1 MHTCMKKKRERES
14 SLLHKQE
21 MHDILSRKNFIYLGA
36 SYSTLIFSEWPFC
49 LFLFLWID
57 LSYEKKPRLNPF
69 WDSGVRGGIVVLDF
83 LKRANFK
90 NLWYLKFLCY
100 ELSIMFFSLEMHF
113 RTWYHSYLHHFST
126 HQPFR
131 VVCMCIVCLSACVA
145 GPTSS

>member
-1 MHTCMKKKRERES
+1 MYEEKERERVVCYINKKCTIFCLE
-14 SLLHKQE
+14 
-21 MHDILSRKNFIYLGA
+21 KNFIYLGA
-36 SYSTLIFSEWPFC
+36 VLWYLVNDLSVCFCFSELIYHLKKKTQIEPF
-49 LFLFLWID
+49 LGF
-57 LSYEKKPRLNPF
+57 RGQR
-69 WDSGVRGGIVVLDF
+69 GVVVLDF
-83 LKRANFK
+83 LKRASFK

-100 ELSIMFFSLEMHF
+100 ELGIMFFSLEMHF